1 MAEEDR
7 MLAVQKAA
15 KKAEKDNR
23 RLEREVSLKRSM
35 LTIPWLNP
43 DELRTICASSFLSL
57 ILLNVLTFHFR
68 SVAVS

>member
-23 RLEREVSLKRSM
+23 RLEREVSL
-35 LTIPWLNP
+35 
-43 DELRTICASSFLSL
+43 ERTDSL
-57 ILLNVLTFHFR
+57 VK
-68 SVAVS
+68 S